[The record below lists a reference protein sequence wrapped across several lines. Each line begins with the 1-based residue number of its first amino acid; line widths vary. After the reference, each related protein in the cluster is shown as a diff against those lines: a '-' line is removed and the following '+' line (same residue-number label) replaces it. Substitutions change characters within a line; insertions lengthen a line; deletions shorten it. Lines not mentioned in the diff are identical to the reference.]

1 MGLIKFNDW
10 QKVMAYLSS
19 ASSSSRTLQS
29 TTSVSKKLDIAY
41 SHLIKIIK
49 ELKIMGFI
57 TVIKNGRTNEI
68 ALTEEG
74 AEVGD
79 NLLRTRGV
87 IRECQKKIQ
96 ITTGIK
102 L

>member
-1 MGLIKFNDW
+1 
-10 QKVMAYLSS
+10 
-19 ASSSSRTLQS
+19 
-29 TTSVSKKLDIAY
+29 
-41 SHLIKIIK
+41 
-49 ELKIMGFI
+49 MGFI